1 MKHKLIFAISLA
13 GILAGIA
20 TAIFFSVKSP
30 ALPPAFSP
38 ASNPYASAIYAEGI
52 VESAQTSGEN
62 INMYPEVAG
71 TVKEILVSE
80 GQQVKAGDPL
90 LRLDDSIQRATAE
103 QQGAQA
109 AAARTLLTEL
119 KAEPRKET
127 LDVAAAQVVA
137 AEAML
142 RTATDTLQ
150 KTKAAYQAD
159 SRSVS
164 RDALDG
170 AVLWAK

>member
-1 MKHKLIFAISLA
+1 MKHKIVFAISLA

-80 GQQVKAGDPL
+80 GQHVKAGDPL
-90 LRLDDSIQRATAE
+90 LRLDESIQ
-103 QQGAQA
+103 GAA
-109 AAARTLLTEL
+109 
-119 KAEPRKET
+119 KE
-127 LDVAAAQVVA
+127 
-137 AEAML
+137 
-142 RTATDTLQ
+142 
-150 KTKAAYQAD
+150 
-159 SRSVS
+159 
-164 RDALDG
+164 RDARSGGVSGGCRGSRAAHCHGHFTEDQGCLRRG
-170 AVLWAK
+170 SPLGEQRCVGRRNECRGSCERKS